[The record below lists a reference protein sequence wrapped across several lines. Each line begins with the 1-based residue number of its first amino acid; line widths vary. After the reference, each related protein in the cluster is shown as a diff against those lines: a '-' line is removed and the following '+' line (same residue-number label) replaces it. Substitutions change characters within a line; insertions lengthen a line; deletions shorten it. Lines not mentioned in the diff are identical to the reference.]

1 MREGC
6 EKDEFDERSRPVRGE
21 YCVDGKTK
29 STCVTAAAARCSDG
43 AGGAPTF
50 RAKSAEGALLSKS
63 FKLGSFKLGI

>member
-1 MREGC
+1 MRTGC
-6 EKDEFDERSRPVRGE
+6 DQDEFDERSRPVRGE

-50 RAKSAEGALLSKS
+50 RAKSAEGALKSKS
-63 FKLGSFKLGI
+63 FKIEIFHN